1 MPFSSLTALPIVY
14 PFESRAGGLIKAYLI
29 AYSDTV
35 PDATGQIATVTAGLV
50 TAVALGSD
58 KLFQGVGFT
67 RGSSDAT
74 ETFTS
79 DFAKGTG
86 FYKSTFK
93 MFLTGLTT
101 ANQQYIAQLQMRPV
115 AVIIQTLEGNF
126 YLLGGDGRFQLL
138 SYASTTGTAEADG
151 PGYVLS
157 FEGSGITPMLMVDP
171 SIIATVTA
179 G

>member
-1 MPFSSLTALPIVY
+1 MPFTSLTALPIVY
-14 PFESRAGGLIKAYLI
+14 PFEARAGGLIKAYLI
-29 AYSDTV
+29 AYSDTA
-35 PDATGQIATVTAGLV
+35 PDATGQIATVTSGLV
-50 TAVALGSD
+50 TAVSLATG

-67 RGSSDAT
+67 RGSSMAD

-93 MFLTGLTT
+93 MFLSGLTV
-101 ANQQYIAQLQMRPV
+101 ANQQYIQQLQMRPV

-138 SYASTTGTAEADG
+138 SYSATSGTAEADG
-151 PGYVLS
+151 PGYTLS
-157 FEGSGITPMLMVDP
+157 FEGSGISPMLMVDP
-171 SIIATVTA
+171 SIIATITA